1 MLITDLSNIN
11 MLTIVERDKIES
23 ILQEQKLNNSKD
35 FDPNTASKL
44 GKLLG
49 AQIILTGGYF
59 EMMGSLRVDA
69 RFIDVQTGKI
79 LKSDGVDGETSNFF
93 KLQKQ
98 LTWKIVKNLDT
109 KVSDEEKN
117 FITKQ
122 GKQNKLTF
130 EDSKLYSA
138 ALDYY
143 DKKNNSKAIELLDK
157 INKKYPEFQ
166 AAKIARSKIK

>member
-1 MLITDLSNIN
+1 MNISQIEEKLKQTIADFTPQNFLSNFLMAYGN
-11 MLTIVERDKIES
+11 
-23 ILQEQKLNNSKD
+23 
-35 FDPNTASKL
+35 
-44 GKLLG
+44 
-49 AQIILTGGYF
+49 
-59 EMMGSLRVDA
+59 A